1 MSSQRYRLAA
11 IDIGTNSIH
20 MIIVEAERRGF
31 RVVDREKEMVQ
42 LGRGSL
48 QGKPLTAAAIERGIA
63 ALQRMS
69 DIARRDDV
77 NEIVAV
83 ATSAVR
89 EAPNGDEFV
98 RAAEKAAG
106 INVRTISG
114 EEEADYIYRAVRS
127 SVDFGGGTALIIDIG
142 GGSLEMIL
150 GTISEVYLARS
161 EPLGVLRMSQQ
172 FLKDDL
178 PDAKAI
184 EASREL
190 TRRRLRKTLSRVR
203 KIGFDTC
210 IGTSGTIG
218 ALAELGAEVREGED
232 SGNVALRQLSRKR
245 LRELIDR
252 IASTPVADRVIKLG
266 IDPKRADTILAGAV
280 VLDEVMSEVGAKK
293 ILACA
298 AALREGI
305 VDRVL
310 EERRITESGNES
322 VRRAAVLDLLD
333 RSGADRNHAM
343 HVARLATR
351 IFDQTSRLHRLKQSE
366 RELLEDAALLHE
378 IGMQVSFESYHKHT
392 YYLVR
397 HAGLRGFTEQQL
409 AMVANVAKFHRK
421 KTPDV
426 EAFSLEELS
435 AEQKRV
441 VAKLVAILRLA
452 DGLDRSRKQGIRD
465 IGVEVNGSTVTLAL
479 RARQLLAVD
488 VEAARKQA
496 KFFRKTFDREIEFDE
511 QRGRA

>member
-1 MSSQRYRLAA
+1 MTPKNYRLAA

-31 RVVDREKEMVQ
+31 RVIDREKEMVQ

-48 QGKPLTAAAIERGIA
+48 QGKPLTTAAIDRGIS
-63 ALQRMS
+63 ALRRMA

-77 NEIVAV
+77 SEIVAV

-89 EAPNGDEFV
+89 EAPNGDDFT
-98 RAAEKAAG
+98 RAAEAAAG
-106 INVRTISG
+106 IKVRTISG

-127 SVDFGGGTALIIDIG
+127 TVDFRGGTALVIDIG

-150 GTISEVYLARS
+150 GTAQEVYLARS
-161 EPLGVLRMSQQ
+161 EPLGVLRVSQQ
-172 FLKDDL
+172 FLRSEL

-184 EASREL
+184 EACRAFTRE
-190 TRRRLRKTLSRVR
+190 RLRKTFGRVR
-203 KIGFDTC
+203 KIGFDLC
-210 IGTSGTIG
+210 IGTSGTIN
-218 ALAELGAEVREGED
+218 ALAELAAETHEGED
-232 SGNVALRQLSRKR
+232 AGNVSLRQLSRKR
-245 LRELIDR
+245 LRELIER
-252 IASTPVADRVIKLG
+252 LASMPAADRVAKLG
-266 IDPKRADTILAGAV
+266 VDPKRADTILGGAI

-293 ILACA
+293 LLACA

-305 VDRVL
+305 VERTL
-310 EERRITESGNES
+310 EERRVTDAGNES

-333 RSGADRNHAM
+333 RSGADRNHAN

-351 IFDQTSRLHRLKQSE
+351 LFDRTAKLHRLKESE

-409 AMVANVAKFHRK
+409 AIVANVAKFHRK

-426 EAFSLEELS
+426 EAFSMQELS
-435 AEQKRV
+435 SEQKRV
-441 VAKLVAILRLA
+441 VSRLVAILRIA
-452 DGLDRSRKQGIRD
+452 DGLDRSRKQGVRD
-465 IGVEVNGSTVTLAL
+465 VGVVVDDKAVTLTI
-479 RARQLLAVD
+479 RARQLLSVD

-496 KFFRKTFDREIEFDE
+496 RFFEKTFHREVAFEAE
-511 QRGRA
+511 GG